1 MRGEEKGDES
11 ESQKEKSSSSSRK
24 RSYSETSMEAGA
36 NEVTSQA
43 AYKVAGKFFI
53 LHRYRNALINPLD
66 QLRRLEPSL
75 KLRCV
80 TEVTVNTVILQFS
93 VTSYNLSFTI
103 Q

>member
-1 MRGEEKGDES
+1 
-11 ESQKEKSSSSSRK
+11 
-24 RSYSETSMEAGA
+24 MEAGA

>member
-1 MRGEEKGDES
+1 
-11 ESQKEKSSSSSRK
+11 
-24 RSYSETSMEAGA
+24 MEAGA

-53 LHRYRNALINPLD
+53 LHRYRKALINPPY
-66 QLRRLEPSL
+66 QLRRLEPLL

>member
-1 MRGEEKGDES
+1 
-11 ESQKEKSSSSSRK
+11 
-24 RSYSETSMEAGA
+24 MEAGA

-43 AYKVAGKFFI
+43 AYKVAGKFLI
-53 LHRYRNALINPLD
+53 LHRYRKALINPPY
-66 QLRRLEPSL
+66 QLRRLEPLL